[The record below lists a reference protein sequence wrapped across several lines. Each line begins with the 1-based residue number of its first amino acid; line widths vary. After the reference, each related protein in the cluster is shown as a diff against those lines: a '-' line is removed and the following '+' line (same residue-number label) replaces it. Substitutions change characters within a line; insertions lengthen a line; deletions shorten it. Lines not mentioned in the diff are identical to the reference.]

1 MMYADL
7 GTVGQDTD
15 HIEAQGVEMWLSG
28 VEVVFGYGA
37 DGALLVVGDG
47 FQRVSEACTA
57 PQLHFHEDDCVV
69 FANYKVDLPAPGP
82 VVALDE
88 RVIVLDQVA
97 QCEVFTPC
105 PGGFIFQSPIPA

>member
-1 MMYADL
+1 MMYADF

-15 HIEAQGVEMWLSG
+15 HIEAQSLEGWCSG

-57 PQLHFHEDDCVV
+57 PQLHFHEDYCVV
-69 FANYKVDLPAPGP
+69 FAHYKVDLPAPRP
-82 VVALDE
+82 VVALEE
-88 RVIVLDQVA
+88 RVTVLYQVA
-97 QCEVFTPC
+97 QGEIFTPC
-105 PGGFIFQSPIPA
+105 PG